1 MMKWSL
7 PILFALLGVAAVAQ
21 LAEARQKS
29 SKSWLDSPRDYEK
42 ILRSGEIVSMKD
54 LGSGRNKPKKVTL
67 KHEGRTVDA
76 VWKPI
81 QRGRQ
86 EWGWESYQAEVAAY
100 RLDRL
105 LELGMV
111 PPTVVREIGGQIGS
125 LQLWVT
131 GFKLYEDLQDQ
142 VPDSAELEKELSRMK
157 LFDCLISNGD
167 RGSRD
172 FMVDDKWNIALV
184 DHSQA
189 FLSTQELEDDPEKLP
204 TRFDRD
210 LVEKMKEIETMS
222 LEIRLDRLLLR
233 QQVDA
238 IEVRRDALVEYVEKA
253 IAEKGEAAVFH

>member
-1 MMKWSL
+1 MMKRGLLILL
-7 PILFALLGVAAVAQ
+7 PLLGMMAVAQ
-21 LAEARQKS
+21 LAQAGQES
-29 SKSWLDSPRDYEK
+29 SKTWLDSPRDYEK

-54 LGSGRNKPKKVTL
+54 LGRGRNNPKKVTL
-67 KHEGRTVDA
+67 KDEDLTVDA

-100 RLDRL
+100 KLDRL

-111 PPTVVREIGGQIGS
+111 PPTVVREIGGQMGS

-131 GFKLYEDLQDQ
+131 GCELYEDMQEE
-142 VPDSAELEKELSRMK
+142 VPESAEWDKELSRMK
-157 LFDCLISNGD
+157 LFDSLISNGH
-167 RGSRD
+167 RSSRD
-172 FMVDDKWNIALV
+172 FMVDGQWNIVLI

-189 FLSTQELEDDPEKLP
+189 FMSTQELDKDRDKLP

-210 LVEKMKEIETMS
+210 LVEKMKAIESMS
-222 LEIRLDRLLLR
+222 LEIRMDRLLLR

-238 IEVRRDALVEYVEKA
+238 IAMRRDALVEHVEKA
-253 IAEKGEAAVFH
+253 IAENGEAAVFP

>member
-1 MMKWSL
+1 MTKRSL
-7 PILFALLGVAAVAQ
+7 PILFALLSVVAVVQ
-21 LAEARQKS
+21 LAQAGQKS
-29 SKSWLDSPRDYEK
+29 SKTWVDSPRDYEK

-54 LGSGRNKPKKVTL
+54 LGSGRNKPIKVHL

-100 RLDRL
+100 KLDRL

-111 PPTVVREIGGQIGS
+111 PPTVVREIGGQVGS

-131 GFKLYEDLQDQ
+131 GFKLYEDVQDQ
-142 VPDSAELEKELSRMK
+142 VPDSDEWEKELSRMK
-157 LFDCLISNGD
+157 LFDCLISNGHRTD
-167 RGSRD
+167 RD
-172 FMVDDKWNIALV
+172 FMVDRKWNIALI

-189 FLSTQELEDDPEKLP
+189 FTSTQELESDSKKLP
-204 TRFDRD
+204 ARFDRD
-210 LVEKMKEIETMS
+210 LVEKMEGIDTMS

-238 IEVRRDALVEYVEKA
+238 IAIRRDALAEYVEKA